1 MMAIPAPAKVTE
13 LEAYTLKGSIKV
25 IDRFFEVPLN
35 YSKPEGEHIR
45 IFVRNLVPL
54 DEVKGG
60 KNEGNLPYFL
70 YLQGGPGFEVD
81 LFSSLD
87 LAEIVHKK
95 GYQTLWLDQ
104 RGTGL
109 SSPINADVF
118 KGKGDQEIAQY
129 LKQFRAD
136 NIVRDCEA
144 IRNHLLGKKDEA
156 SDRKWTIMGQSFGGF
171 CATTYLSFY
180 ADGLKEVFMTG
191 GLPPLVEQPDA
202 VYEVLT
208 KKVKERNVVYY
219 TKYPQDI
226 HSVRRILDHLE
237 NNNVVLPN
245 GGQLTVSRWLQL
257 GMGFGMHGGIDL
269 VHQLVLRAIA
279 DLDSFGSLSYGLLN
293 SVQTKQSFDTNP
305 IYAILH
311 EAIYCQN
318 RAANWSAHRIL
329 KAHQEFQWDVVKTLE
344 DTPIYFTGE
353 MIFPDMF
360 DDYHNLRPLKNAAEL
375 LAHDN
380 SWDKLYDPEKL
391 AQNTVKVNAATYY
404 DDMYVDFG
412 FAQDTAAK
420 IANTEQFIT
429 NQSYHNGIRKRGEE
443 IMKTLFE
450 LSKRERD

>member
-1 MMAIPAPAKVTE
+1 MATPTAAKVTE
-13 LEAYTLKGSIKV
+13 SETYTLKGSIKV
-25 IDRFFEVPLN
+25 IDRFFEVPLDF
-35 YSKPEGEHIR
+35 SKPEGEHIR
-45 IFVRNLVPL
+45 IFVRNLVSL
-54 DEVKGG
+54 DEVNGG
-60 KNEGNLPYFL
+60 KSEGDLPYFL

-87 LAEIVHKK
+87 LAGIVHKK

-109 SSPINADVF
+109 SSPITGDSF
-118 KGKGDQEIAQY
+118 KGKGDQEIVQY
-129 LKQFRAD
+129 LKHFRAD

-144 IRNHLLGKKDEA
+144 IRNHLLGKKENPN
-156 SDRKWTIMGQSFGGF
+156 DRKWTIMGQSFGGF

-191 GLPPLVEQPDA
+191 GLPPLVDQPDV
-202 VYEVLT
+202 VYKVLT

-219 TKYPQDI
+219 AKYPQDI
-226 HSVRRILDHLE
+226 QRVRRILDHLE

-257 GMGFGMHGGIDL
+257 GMDFGMHGGIDR
-269 VHQLVLRAIA
+269 VHQLVLRAIT
-279 DLDSFGSLSYGLLN
+279 DLDSFGSLSYGLLSN
-293 SVQTKQSFDTNP
+293 VQVKQSFDTNP
-305 IYAILH
+305 IYTILH
-311 EAIYCQN
+311 EPIYCQN
-318 RAANWSAHRIL
+318 RAANWSAHRIIG
-329 KAHQEFQWDVVKTLE
+329 AHQEFQWSVVKNSQ
-344 DTPIYFTGE
+344 DSPIYFTGE

-360 DDYHNLRPLKNAAEL
+360 DDYYNLRPLKNAAEL
-375 LAHDN
+375 LANDN
-380 SWDKLYDPEKL
+380 SWDKLYDLEKL
-391 AQNTVKVNAATYY
+391 AQNTVKVNAATYH

-412 FAQDTAAK
+412 FAQETAAR

-429 NQSYHNGIRKRGEE
+429 NQNYHNGIRKNGEE